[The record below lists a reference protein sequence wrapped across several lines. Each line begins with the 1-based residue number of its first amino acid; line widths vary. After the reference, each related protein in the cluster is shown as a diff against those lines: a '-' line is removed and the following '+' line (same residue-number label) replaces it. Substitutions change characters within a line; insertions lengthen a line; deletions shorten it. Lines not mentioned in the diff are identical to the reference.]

1 MNTKHSFFPLPFF
14 LLRIT
19 EQIHQSLSRLHT
31 EAKEPK
37 TEKTDEEETP
47 APLLFSSANQWTREV
62 TSPSEN
68 QASGEVNKES
78 AGTGA
83 KQQSTDIPAAINRK
97 KKHTHSNLKKNQED
111 RTKAKGN
118 PRQDNAPQEHAEGG
132 DGGVEAGVGV
142 GVGVG
147 VSAKL
152 DDDRLPRNAGGS
164 GA

>member
-1 MNTKHSFFPLPFF
+1 M
-14 LLRIT
+14 
-19 EQIHQSLSRLHT
+19 
-31 EAKEPK
+31 
-37 TEKTDEEETP
+37 
-47 APLLFSSANQWTREV
+47 

-78 AGTGA
+78 VGTGA
-83 KQQSTDIPAAINRK
+83 KQQSTDIPAVINRK
-97 KKHTHSNLKKNQED
+97 KKHTQQLKKKKI
-111 RTKAKGN
+111 RKIGRKRKGN

-132 DGGVEAGVGV
+132 DGGVDAGVGV
-142 GVGVG
+142 GLGG